1 MVIFQYKSLGYSHY
15 SRHISNSKSKS
26 SFPLKKSKGF
36 TLIEIM
42 IVLAIIGLIIAI
54 AVPAWIRA
62 REVARARGCAENLS
76 KIDGAVEQYALDYQL
91 SNGDTTIE
99 DDWTAIVGPDRYIK
113 RTPECPADGVYSF
126 GVVGEEPTCSY
137 FDIQPDF
144 LPKGVNHALQNE
156 PGS

>member
-1 MVIFQYKSLGYSHY
+1 MGIFQYKSFGYSHC
-15 SRHISNSKSKS
+15 SHHKSNSKSKS
-26 SFPLKKSKGF
+26 SFLSKKSKGF

-54 AVPAWIRA
+54 AVPAWLRA

-76 KIDGAVEQYALDYQL
+76 KIDGAVEQYALDYNL
-91 SNGDTTIE
+91 SNGNTTIE
-99 DDWTAIVGPDRYIK
+99 DDWTAIVGPDKYIK
-113 RTPECPADGVYSF
+113 RTPECPAAGVYSF
-126 GVVGEEPTCSY
+126 GVIGEEPTCSY

-144 LPKGVNHALQNE
+144 LPKGVNHALQNV

>member
-1 MVIFQYKSLGYSHY
+1 MDIFKYRSFGYGRYSHHKL
-15 SRHISNSKSKS
+15 SSKSAS

-36 TLIEIM
+36 TLVEIM

-54 AVPAWIRA
+54 AVPAWLRA

-76 KIDGAVEQYALDYQL
+76 KIDGAVEQYALDYHL
-91 SNGDTTIE
+91 SNGDATIE
-99 DDWTAIVGPDRYIK
+99 NDWSAIVGSDKYIK
-113 RTPECPADGVYSF
+113 RTPECAADGVYSF

-144 LPKGVNHALQNE
+144 LPKGVNHALHNE

>member
-1 MVIFQYKSLGYSHY
+1 MCILKYKRFGYSCSSQHEL
-15 SRHISNSKSKS
+15 SSKSKF
-26 SFPLKKSKGF
+26 SFTLKKSKGF
-36 TLIEIM
+36 TLVEIM

-54 AVPAWIRA
+54 AVPAWLRA

-99 DDWTAIVGPDRYIK
+99 GDWFAIVGSDRYIK
-113 RTPECPADGVYSF
+113 RTPECPAAGIYSF
-126 GVVGEEPTCSY
+126 GVVGKEPTCSY